1 MIRGGPAG
9 RPFAP
14 AAAESLYCGALPA
27 PGANDMSDHFFNV
40 VSLGVGVLVVVAV
53 GILAFPRIVGR
64 HTQDLQQLT
73 DPDYTKA
80 VAARIAPLS
89 REAIAGHDDSA
100 LATKPAA
107 DPAAAAA
114 APAGPPT
121 NGKEVFEQVCSSC
134 HGQGIAG
141 APKAGDKEAWAQ
153 RIAEG
158 KPTLYSHA
166 LQGYSGLGGVMPPK
180 GGRAD
185 LADEL
190 IRQGVDYMVQMAQ

>member
-1 MIRGGPAG
+1 
-9 RPFAP
+9 
-14 AAAESLYCGALPA
+14 
-27 PGANDMSDHFFNV
+27 MSDHFFNV
-40 VSLGVGVLVVVAV
+40 VSLVIGVLVVVAV
-53 GILAFPRIVGR
+53 AIFAFPRIVGR

-89 REAIAGHDDSA
+89 QEAIAGHDDSA

-107 DPAAAAA
+107 GPAAGSA
-114 APAGPPT
+114 APAGLPM

-141 APKAGDKEAWAQ
+141 APKAGDKAAWAQ

-166 LQGYSGLGGVMPPK
+166 LQGYSGPSGGVMPPK

-185 LADEL
+185 LADDL
-190 IRQGVDYMVQMAQ
+190 IRQSVDYMVQMAQ